1 MPGKEL
7 AGGRRPPDLEG
18 DKRSGVREEREH
30 EESRTAA
37 AAIRSRRGSCSLK
50 PGLGGLIGMTS
61 ALGRIQSSPNVSDT
75 RIQHKT
81 YLHFQDTAGNVSEA
95 YPGRIRI
102 RNISDT
108 DMPPPRSIRVTESF
122 TEENE

>member
-1 MPGKEL
+1 MKGEPRPRLIFAEKEL
-7 AGGRRPPDLEG
+7 ADGRRPPDPEN

-81 YLHFQDTAGNVSEA
+81 YLHFQDTSGNVSEA
-95 YPGRIRI
+95 YPYPKRIGYGYAA
-102 RNISDT
+102 S
-108 DMPPPRSIRVTESF
+108 
-122 TEENE
+122 